1 MEACLRLPSFL
12 NITLSGGDLGLVFK
26 RKIGF
31 LSTKFFLKKFVH
43 SCQIYQNVHA
53 LILFILTHTYLKSVE
68 PFKSWDS
75 FFKDS
80 QNLWFLFWEQKIL
93 YFWVQKQII
102 WLLTWKEDKFCTN
115 MLEIFHW
122 YMYLLGKLV
131 LNIFRATFWNANS
144 VQRLL
149 TYPNTWSLVLLFNQT
164 RLHST
169 PTHPYFNSC
178 LS

>member
-1 MEACLRLPSFL
+1 METSLRLPSFL
-12 NITLSGGDLGLVFK
+12 DITLSGGDHGLVFK

-31 LSTKFFLKKFVH
+31 SERENNFVKKFVH
-43 SCQIYQNVHA
+43 SCQIYLSVHA

-68 PFKSWDS
+68 PFKSCDS
-75 FFKDS
+75 FFKDR

-122 YMYLLGKLV
+122 YIYLLGKLV
-131 LNIFRATFWNANS
+131 SNIFRATLWNANF

-149 TYPNTWSLVLLFNQT
+149 TYPNTWS
-164 RLHST
+164 
-169 PTHPYFNSC
+169 
-178 LS
+178 